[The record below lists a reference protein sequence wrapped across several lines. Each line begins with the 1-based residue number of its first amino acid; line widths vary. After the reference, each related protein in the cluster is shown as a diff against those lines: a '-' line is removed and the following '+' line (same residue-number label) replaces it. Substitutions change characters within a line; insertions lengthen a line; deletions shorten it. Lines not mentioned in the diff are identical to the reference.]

1 MIFGLYGT
9 YLTYQDY
16 LQSDE
21 WKEKRN
27 LRIYMDG
34 GKCSLCDRPIDTDLQ
49 VHHFHYKTLGHENV
63 EDDLITLCKYCHA
76 KIHKENIANKY
87 SFYAYKK
94 YIRQIEIDSK
104 TEIFC
109 KDYHCR
115 DVSIGGD
122 LNMMDKETIR
132 TEWGS
137 IYGDGSRAPIMDIQR
152 YFKHIRV
159 RVIKSMEDAG
169 ATPDEIM
176 ARGISRHMIQKYYNK
191 PEAVER
197 ALEV

>member
-1 MIFGLYGT
+1 MILGT
-9 YLTYQDY
+9 HGFYMTYDDY

-21 WKEKRN
+21 WSEKRDKRKEIDGERC
-27 LRIYMDG
+27 RICG
-34 GKCSLCDRPIDTDLQ
+34 RPMDLQ
-49 VHHFHYKTLGHENV
+49 VHHLNYRNVGHENIY
-63 EDDLITLCKYCHA
+63 EDLITLCKYCHGMV
-76 KIHKENIANKY
+76 HKTKQTKQLARYVRSRNDN
-87 SFYAYKK
+87 
-94 YIRQIEIDSK
+94 

-109 KDYHCR
+109 KEYHCR

-132 TEWGS
+132 AEWS
-137 IYGDGSRAPIMDIQR
+137 RVYGDGSRAPIMDVQR

-159 RVIKSMEDAG
+159 RVIRSMEDAG

-176 ARGISRHMIQKYYNK
+176 ARGISRHMIQKYYSK